1 MGLESKIKALIIE
14 LKQEN
19 ESRRIAKNSPNC
31 SEYSYAVL
39 THKYEN
45 TLDIIKR
52 LENILN

>member
-1 MGLESKIKALIIE
+1 MELENKIKALIIE

-45 TLDIIKR
+45 TLEIIKR
-52 LENILN
+52 LETTLN